1 MPARKHNFT
10 LLELKAGVM
19 VIASAVVLAVFIAA
33 IAGALPKPR
42 GNTYVVYFNDT
53 LGLNVGAD
61 VRFGGVKVGRVTRI
75 EADQER
81 ADSTALEAKQRIDE
95 ERKLASE
102 TATTPGP
109 GQVGAAGTAA
119 ATAPGP
125 MLRGRIIRVTASIF
139 PDALAP
145 VNAES
150 RAYIG
155 QTTLTAEKHLEITT
169 GLPSTGLLAD
179 GSEIETGIGGGIFDQ
194 AGAIAA
200 NLESGIKSVQA
211 LIGVEQ
217 AMMENAD
224 GKLDTTLVTLLR
236 SVDNAVVESKDLV
249 GDVRTIMSSQRSNI
263 GSVID
268 EVLAIEQSAQL
279 LLAEL
284 NGMISESRPQLQ
296 NALQQAPLVIQ
307 RIDALAENLE
317 TVVGSLQGLV
327 DTSQDTLVDN
337 RPAVEETIIELRE
350 TVSNLKNFSRGL
362 AEQPESVLWG
372 KSNRPRR
379 GE

>member
-10 LLELKAGVM
+10 LLELKAGAM
-19 VIASAVVLAVFIAA
+19 VIASGVVLVVFIAA
-33 IAGALPKPR
+33 IAGALPQPQ
-42 GNTYVVYFNDT
+42 GSTYVVYFNDT

-75 EADQER
+75 EADRER
-81 ADSTALEAKQRIDE
+81 SDSKTLELKRKMDE
-95 ERKLASE
+95 ERAKASE
-102 TATTPGP
+102 AAKTPEPAQTDEGKS
-109 GQVGAAGTAA
+109 GAAA
-119 ATAPGP
+119 APGP
-125 MLRGRIIRVTASIF
+125 MLRGRIIRVTAAIF
-139 PDALAP
+139 PDAQAP
-145 VNAES
+145 VNSES

-179 GSEIETGIGGGIFDQ
+179 GSEIEVGIGGGIFDQ

-200 NLESGIKSVQA
+200 SLESGIKSVQA

-236 SVDNAVVESKDLV
+236 SVDKAVVESKDLV
-249 GDVRTIMSSQRSNI
+249 GDVRAIMSSQRGNI

-268 EVLAIEQSAQL
+268 EVLAIEANAQL
-279 LLAEL
+279 LLSEL

-296 NALQQAPLVIQ
+296 NALQQAPLLIQ
-307 RIDALAENLE
+307 RVDALVENLE
-317 TVVGSLQGLV
+317 TAVGSLQTLV
-327 DTSQDTLVDN
+327 EASQDTLVDN
-337 RPAVEETIIELRE
+337 RPAVEETILELRE
-350 TVSNLKNFSRGL
+350 TVTNLKNFSRGL

-372 KSNRPRR
+372 KSNKPRR
-379 GE
+379 NE